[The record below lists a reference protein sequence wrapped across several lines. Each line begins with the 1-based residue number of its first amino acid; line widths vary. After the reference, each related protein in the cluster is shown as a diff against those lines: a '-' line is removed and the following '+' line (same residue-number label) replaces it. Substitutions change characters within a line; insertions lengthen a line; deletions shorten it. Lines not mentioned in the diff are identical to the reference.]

1 MTTKKRFA
9 SILKKSEW
17 DAIIGTESIDANVK
31 PEKSKPY
38 YASYA
43 NFRRAAEKYPDFFG
57 GKRVDARRE
66 IAAFLANV
74 YQETRFSYN
83 QEIRCH
89 GAVPPC
95 DDYGATWWGARQNL
109 LAPPGCTRAST
120 APWDCRYFGRG
131 PMQLTWYLNYLDTS
145 QAIFGD
151 DRLVREPWQVAEDPV
166 VGWTTALHF
175 WMTNG
180 GREPVTAHEAIRSGN
195 FGQTISVINGNQ
207 ECGRSWDA
215 RAQTR
220 VDTYLD
226 FCGILGVHQPGD
238 LLRC

>member
-9 SILKKSEW
+9 SVFKKSEW
-17 DAIIGTESIDANVK
+17 DRVVTASAE
-31 PEKSKPY
+31 SKPY

-43 NFRRAAEKYPDFFG
+43 NFRKAAEKYPDFFG

-95 DDYGATWWGARQNL
+95 DDYGAAWWGGRQNL
-109 LAPPGCTRAST
+109 LAPPGCTRAE
-120 APWDCRYFGRG
+120 WDCRYFGRG

-151 DRLVREPWQVAEDPV
+151 DRLVRNPWLVAEDPV
-166 VGWTTALHF
+166 VGWMTALHF
-175 WMTNG
+175 WMTNR
-180 GREPVTAHEAIRSGN
+180 GREPQTAHEAIRSGN

-226 FCGILGVHQPGD
+226 FCGILGVQPGD
-238 LLRC
+238 RLRC